1 MYNDVKLPPVATI
14 VVFIQNILDAQ
25 FLLLLQYKPSHDIL
39 RSISKASDQHV
50 SFIEDLDYL
59 QKPLETFA
67 QAKQSAQKRLED
79 GHTRRKRKEV
89 FDAAEIAIGQYQ
101 IENLTL

>member
-1 MYNDVKLPPVATI
+1 M
-14 VVFIQNILDAQ
+14 
-25 FLLLLQYKPSHDIL
+25 
-39 RSISKASDQHV
+39 

-59 QKPLETFA
+59 QKPLEVFA
-67 QAKQSAQKRLED
+67 QAKRLGSAHKRLED
-79 GHTRRKRKEV
+79 GDTRRKRKDV